1 MLLFRF
7 PIVKIIDYSNKIEEL
22 EASRNPFGIMVLA
35 HLKTLATKKD
45 YQIRFT
51 WKLSLV
57 KMLYN
62 KGYSRE
68 DILNLY
74 RFIDWL
80 MVLPEELARQF
91 QDEMKVF
98 EEGMNVAY
106 ITTAERIGIEKG
118 RQEGIQEGI
127 KKGLQEGLQK
137 GAAQTL
143 YNLYC
148 EGVLTSEQ
156 AKARL
161 EKLYANK
168 SLSEEIYQEFI
179 NKISLS

>member
-1 MLLFRF
+1 MPYLIEYF
-7 PIVKIIDYSNKIEEL
+7 SNSKVEEL
-22 EASRNPFGIMVLA
+22 EASRNPFGVIVVA

-45 YQIRFT
+45 YKSRLT
-51 WKLSLV
+51 WKTSLV
-57 KMLYN
+57 KALYH

-80 MVLPEELARQF
+80 MVLPDELARKF
-91 QDEMKVF
+91 QDEIKAF

-118 RQEGIQEGI
+118 KQEGRQEGIQEG
-127 KKGLQEGLQK
+127 LQK
-137 GAAQTL
+137 GMRLAAQ
-143 YNLYC
+143 NLYDLYH

-156 AKARL
+156 TKAQL
-161 EKLYANK
+161 EKLYASK
-168 SLSEEIYQEFI
+168 SLSEEIYREFI
-179 NKISLS
+179 DKISLS